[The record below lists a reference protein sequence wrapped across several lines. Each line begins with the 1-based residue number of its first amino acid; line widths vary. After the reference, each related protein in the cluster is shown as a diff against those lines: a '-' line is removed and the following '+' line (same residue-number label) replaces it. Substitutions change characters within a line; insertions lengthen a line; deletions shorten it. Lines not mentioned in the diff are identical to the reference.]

1 MNKGDRG
8 DIKID
13 RREGITYVEFSLE
26 DIHIPKL
33 LPRPKTQPKGQK
45 QNSPKRIQDKIQI
58 KEAQTLL
65 NRIKTSS
72 PKKEVFDYQIKKRKK
87 RELQWNSNTDLP
99 K

>member
-33 LPRPKTQPKGQK
+33 LPRPKT
-45 QNSPKRIQDKIQI
+45 
-58 KEAQTLL
+58 
-65 NRIKTSS
+65 
-72 PKKEVFDYQIKKRKK
+72 
-87 RELQWNSNTDLP
+87 
-99 K
+99 